1 MKRRCFLG
9 PHRSICRL
17 GLATRGESRLTS
29 ADVRHA
35 IDQGI
40 NYLNWCGHADGL
52 SQAVR
57 DLGSRRESVAVAVHI
72 ESATVAEATHELNR
86 LLRELGTDYVDVVT
100 YYYVEHEHE
109 WQTIAGP
116 VGAHEA
122 MLRARE
128 AGKVRL
134 IGVTSHQ
141 RSLAARMAQS
151 GLLDL
156 LMIRYNAAHRG
167 AEQDIFPVSDRLGL
181 PVVAYTCTRWTAL
194 LHPTPDD
201 PPGFVPPSA
210 PDCYRF
216 VLQSPSIAV
225 ALMSPETRSE
235 LTENLRLLDRWEP
248 LSSAELSS
256 IISHGDRV
264 HRQAG
269 PFP

>member
-1 MKRRCFLG
+1 M
-9 PHRSICRL
+9 
-17 GLATRGESRLTS
+17 
-29 ADVRHA
+29 RHA

-40 NYLNWCGHADGL
+40 NYLNWCGHADAL

-57 DLGSRRESVAVAVHI
+57 DLGSRRASVAVAVHI
-72 ESATVAEATHELNR
+72 ESAAAAEAIRELDR

-109 WQTIAGP
+109 WQTIAGRG
-116 VGAHEA
+116 GAHEA

-141 RSLAARMAQS
+141 RPLAARMAQS

-156 LMIRYNAAHRG
+156 LMIRYSAAHRG
-167 AEQDIFPVSDRLGL
+167 AEQEIFPVTDRLSL
-181 PVVAYTCTRWTAL
+181 PVVAYTCTRWAAL

-201 PPGFVPPSA
+201 PAGFVPPPA

-216 VLQSPSIAV
+216 VLSCASIAV
-225 ALMSPETRSE
+225 ALMAPESRSE
-235 LTENLRLLDRWEP
+235 LTENLRLLDRWEA
-248 LSSAELSS
+248 LSPAEFAALM
-256 IISHGDRV
+256 SHGDRV

-269 PFP
+269 SFP